1 MPIYEYLCDGC
12 DTRFEQL
19 QTVNDR
25 AAPSCPSCSTD
36 RVRRLISASSFQ
48 LKGTGWY
55 VSDYKNGAARAGG
68 SKGESREA

>member
-1 MPIYEYLCDGC
+1 
-12 DTRFEQL
+12 
-19 QTVNDR
+19 
-25 AAPSCPSCSTD
+25 
-36 RVRRLISASSFQ
+36 VRRLISASSFQ